1 MTIPLRNTIFEKIKE
16 ANSLTDVELY
26 KSLTKDGLN
35 LPEDKFNK
43 LLLDLEILGLIK
55 VAWFTKDE
63 RRIEVIVVEKEEDP
77 IEKQNKEVNSLTD
90 VELYKS
96 LTKDGQ
102 NLPED
107 KFNKLLLDLEI
118 LGLIKVAWFTKDER
132 RIEVIVIEK
141 EEDPIEK
148 QNKEVMEKDYEAS
161 FPGLDK

>member
-1 MTIPLRNTIFEKIKE
+1 MTIPLRNKIYEKI
-16 ANSLTDVELY
+16 
-26 KSLTKDGLN
+26 
-35 LPEDKFNK
+35 
-43 LLLDLEILGLIK
+43 
-55 VAWFTKDE
+55 
-63 RRIEVIVVEKEEDP
+63 
-77 IEKQNKEVNSLTD
+77 KEVNSLTD

-96 LTKDGQ
+96 LTKDGLI
-102 NLPED
+102 LPED